1 MLGIKAPR
9 RVVLGIHE
17 KCTNTGMFGNAEGAQ
32 DGVAQ
37 KATTKPPPLVTSVH
51 GKPRE
56 HHHRDGVPGQTLLCA
71 RRGGNVIDTSCGEAI
86 VARHTTL
93 IVRHDECSRGARLLV
108 LHGIAAQPLI
118 ENLHTAI
125 ELADMML
132 G

>member
-9 RVVLGIHE
+9 RVVLGMYE
-17 KCTNTGMFGNAEGAQ
+17 KRTNASMFGNAEGTQ
-32 DGVAQ
+32 NGVAQ
-37 KATTKPPPLVTSVH
+37 KTTPKPPPLVTSVH

-56 HHHRDGVPGQTLLCA
+56 HHHRDGMPGQTLLCA
-71 RRGGNVIDTSCGEAI
+71 RRGGNVIDAPRGEAI

-93 IVRHDECSRGARLLV
+93 IVRHDECSRGARLLA
-108 LHGIAAQPLI
+108 LHSIAAQPLI